1 MAQSIR
7 AAGKEGTSIEALHA
21 NAAHAQGML
30 SAAVAI
36 LELAAGGGEFDS
48 NGNLEVTEDHVQAGL
63 LIVHFSVAAL

>member
-1 MAQSIR
+1 
-7 AAGKEGTSIEALHA
+7 
-21 NAAHAQGML
+21 ML

-63 LIVHFSVAAL
+63 LIVHFSAAAL